1 MDRFILDLR
10 LAFRRLRQNPTFS
23 AVAVITLALGI
34 GANTAIFSIINA
46 ALLRP
51 LPVARGSEIVSLN
64 QKMGGGEVPTLSYPN
79 YRDFRDRNTVLS
91 GLMAYRFLP
100 ASLGLPGNN
109 QRLWGYL
116 VTGNY
121 FDVLGV
127 GAVRGR
133 VIHADDDVR
142 PGGHPVAVISWP
154 CWQKHFG
161 GDATVVGRTVKI
173 NGMDFTILG
182 VTPQGFFGTE
192 LFFKPDIFFPSMMQK
207 QLEGGNGYLESRNA
221 GNFLAAGRLK
231 PGVSMARAE
240 AGLNSVARGLAQEY
254 PDNDNGLKIVL
265 TPPGLA
271 GNYIRGAVI
280 GFAAVLFGVSCLVL
294 LVACTNL
301 ASILMARAADRR
313 KEIALRLA
321 VGAGRGSLVR
331 QLLTENLVIAILG
344 GAGGALLAMWITDA
358 LAAWRPPADFP
369 LVISAAP
376 DGRVFL
382 FALLVSVATTLLFG
396 LLPALQAARTN
407 LVGALKNEAISE
419 RLRHWQLRDYM
430 VATQVALSA
439 VLLVCSV
446 LVVRSLQRAL
456 DAPIGYDPKDAVT
469 ASFDLN
475 LQGYNEAHGR
485 EFQRRLLDKVR
496 AIPGIESAATID
508 WLPLS
513 MNFSSDSIY
522 IDGQPTPKAAD
533 VPLAY
538 SFSVSTDYFRTMRT
552 KLLMGR
558 EFDSRDT
565 QGGTR
570 VAVVN
575 KAFADRLMGGR
586 NPIGKWFRRGSRNGE
601 HIQIVGMAEDGKYIS
616 LTEPREPAWWGPSQ
630 IWYAANGALV
640 ARTNLN
646 PTQALRLIR
655 DASREIDPSLPLYS
669 AGTLVERLN
678 LPLFP
683 ARMAASALGAFGILA
698 LILAATGIYGVMA
711 YAISRRTREIGIRM
725 AIGASQGQVL
735 AIVARRAVLL
745 IGSGTLVGLAAA
757 LAAGRFLEKILY
769 GVKATDPLTLA
780 IVLLMMLAIAW
791 LACWIPARRAMRID
805 PVTALRQE

>member
-1 MDRFILDLR
+1 MDRLILDLR
-10 LAFRRLRQNPTFS
+10 LALRRLRQNPAFS
-23 AVAVITLALGI
+23 AVAVATLALGI

-46 ALLRP
+46 ALLRR
-51 LPVARGSEIVSLN
+51 LPVAHASEIVSLN
-64 QKMGGGEVPTLSYPN
+64 ENMGGNTVPALSYPN
-79 YRDFRDRNTVLS
+79 YRDLRDRNTVLS
-91 GLMAYRFLP
+91 GLVAYRFLP

-127 GAVRGR
+127 SALRGR
-133 VIHADDDVR
+133 LFRPDDDLR
-142 PGGHPVAVISWP
+142 PGGHPVAVLSWP
-154 CWQKHFG
+154 GWQRRFG
-161 GDATVVGRTVKI
+161 GDPAVVGRTVKL

-182 VTPQGFFGTE
+182 VTPPGFFGTE
-192 LFFKPDIFFPSMMQK
+192 LFFAPDIFFPSMMQ
-207 QLEGGNGYLESRNA
+207 QHLEGGSGFLEERDA
-221 GNFLAAGRLK
+221 GNFFVAGRLK

-240 AGLNSVARGLAQEY
+240 AGLNSVARGLAQQY
-254 PDNDNGLKIVL
+254 PKNDDGMQIVL

-280 GFAAVLFGVSCLVL
+280 GFAAALFGVSCLVL

-321 VGAGRGSLVR
+321 VGAARGSLVR

-344 GAGGALLAMWITDA
+344 GAGGALLALWITDA
-358 LAAWRPPADFP
+358 LAAWRPPTDFP
-369 LVISAAP
+369 LVISATP

-382 FALLVSVATTLLFG
+382 FALGVSVLTTLLFG
-396 LLPALQAARTN
+396 LLPALQATRTN

-439 VLLVCSV
+439 VLLACSV

-456 DAPIGYDPKDAVT
+456 DAPIGYNPKGAVT

-475 LQGYNEAHGR
+475 IQGYSEPRGR

-496 AIPGIESAATID
+496 AIPGIQSAALVD
-508 WLPLS
+508 WLPLTLNS
-513 MNFSSDSIY
+513 SSDAVYVEGDPIPK
-522 IDGQPTPKAAD
+522 PTEAPI
-533 VPLAY
+533 AY
-538 SFSVSTDYFRTMRT
+538 SFSVSTDYFRTMQTR
-552 KLLMGR
+552 LLLGR
-558 EFDSRDT
+558 EFDSRDKRD
-565 QGGTR
+565 GMR

-575 KAFADRLMGGR
+575 KTFADRLLRGR
-586 NPIGKWFRRGSRNGE
+586 DPIGRRFRTSPDGKP
-601 HIQIVGMAEDGKYIS
+601 IQIVGVAEDGKYFS
-616 LTEPREPAWWGPSQ
+616 LAEPAHAAWWGPTE
-630 IWYAANGALV
+630 IWYASNASLV

-646 PTQALRLIR
+646 AAQALRLIQNAAK
-655 DASREIDPSLPLYS
+655 DLDPALPLYS
-669 AGTLVERLN
+669 TGTLVQRLD

-683 ARMAASALGAFGILA
+683 ARMAASVLGAFGVLA

-711 YAISRRTREIGIRM
+711 YAVSRRTRELGIRM
-725 AIGASQGQVL
+725 AIGASQSQVL
-735 AIVARRAVLL
+735 AIVARRALLL
-745 IGSGTLVGLAAA
+745 IGSGTVAGLALA
-757 LAAGRFLEKILY
+757 LAAGRFLGQILY
-769 GVKATDPLTLA
+769 GVQPTDPPTLA
-780 IVLLMMLAIAW
+780 IVLLMMLAIAA
-791 LACWIPARRAMRID
+791 LACWIPARRAVRID